1 MIIVKDILECKK
13 IESVKMKEVK
23 GGASSWFSSRHSSTY
38 PETRDYGFI
47 SYWNSLYPT
56 LK

>member
-1 MIIVKDILECKK
+1 MITIKDILECKK
-13 IESVKMKEVK
+13 IESVEMKEVK
-23 GGASSWFSSRHSSTY
+23 GGASNWFSSRHSSTY
-38 PETRDYGFI
+38 PDTRDRVI